1 VLKNRG
7 RRKLQDMAVEK
18 TEEFGKFVVSGA
30 KRNNHDSHY
39 PVRVDFGLV
48 GSFHETDR
56 QS

>member
-1 VLKNRG
+1 VPKNRG
-7 RRKLQDMAVEK
+7 RRKLQDIGIET

-39 PVRVDFGLV
+39 PGKVDFGLV